1 MRTFLITLLVFQMQI
16 ACSAQRKPV
25 EYFTYEVVNQ
35 FPHDENAFTQGLV
48 YRDGYL
54 YEGTGQYGESNV
66 RKVELESGTVV
77 KQKDLAS
84 NYFGE
89 GITILNQKIYQL
101 TWMSNT
107 GFVYDLASFDNRDTF
122 NYPTEGWGLTD
133 DGESLIMSDGSA
145 NLYYLNPDDFSREG
159 QLRVTLEG
167 SPVTRINELEY
178 INGSIYANIYMT
190 DYIYRIS
197 PASGRVSGVIDLR
210 GLLDDR
216 VYLANRWEA
225 VLNGIAYD
233 QENDRLFVTG
243 KLWPYLFEIQL
254 IPQ

>member
-1 MRTFLITLLVFQMQI
+1 MRTILITLLVFQMQI

-35 FPHDENAFTQGLV
+35 FSHDQNAFTQGLV
-48 YRDGYL
+48 YHNGFL
-54 YEGTGQYGESNV
+54 YEGTGQYGESNI
-66 RKVELESGTVV
+66 RKVELETGAVL
-77 KQKDLAS
+77 KQEDLTS

-89 GITILNQKIYQL
+89 GITILNEEIYQL

-107 GFVYDLASFDNRDTF
+107 GFVYDLASFDTINTF
-122 NYPTEGWGLTD
+122 SYPMEGWGLTD

-145 NLYYLNPDDFSREG
+145 NLYYLNPDDFNREG

-167 SPVTRINELEY
+167 TPVNRINELEY
-178 INGSIYANIYMT
+178 INGFIYANIYMT

-197 PASGRVSGVIDLR
+197 PASGRVNGVIDLR

-216 VYLANRWEA
+216 VVLQNRWEA

-233 QENDRLFVTG
+233 RENDRLYVTG
-243 KLWPYLFEIQL
+243 KLWPYLFEIRL

>member
-1 MRTFLITLLVFQMQI
+1 MRTFLITLLVFQLQI

-48 YRDGYL
+48 FRDGFL

-66 RKVELESGTVV
+66 RKVELESGAVV

-89 GITILNQKIYQL
+89 GITILNQQIYQL

-107 GFVYDLASFDNRDTF
+107 GFVYELDSLDTIKTF
-122 NYPTEGWGLTD
+122 SYPTEGWGLTD

-216 VYLANRWEA
+216 IYLANRWEA

-233 QENDRLFVTG
+233 KENDRLFVTG